1 MAARRH
7 RAAVSRRD
15 RRCGPVPWED
25 VGELFLDDRGQ
36 ALRVTWHAE
45 AGRVV
50 LSIWRADECVG
61 TVRLSAPEALRL
73 AHCIDEAVGPQTP
86 AGKPAPAPAEAP

>member
-1 MAARRH
+1 MARPAGS
-7 RAAVSRRD
+7 V
-15 RRCGPVPWED
+15 GG

-45 AGRVV
+45 PGMVV

-61 TVRLSAPEALRL
+61 TVRLAPDEAHRL
-73 AHCIDEAVGPQTP
+73 AAFLDGAV
-86 AGKPAPAPAEAP
+86 AVPAEAPT